1 MALPARLV
9 HEGKI
14 EDQNFDK
21 NINDKKKNDPKK
33 GKRTSEK
40 KRVCSQM
47 II

>member
-21 NINDKKKNDPKK
+21 NINDPKK